1 MSDYLKALALTSALS
16 LAAAPLP
23 SAAQQG
29 ALQLV
34 DARHK
39 TITLAR
45 PAQRIVS
52 LQPSF
57 TEALCVLG
65 GCDALVAVDRHS
77 LWPQQAAALP
87 KVGSLRD
94 PDIERIVALRPDVVL
109 LRPGHKVG
117 ERLESLGIPV
127 LTLNAQT
134 YEDMA
139 QEMETLATLIGRP
152 GAGRRLWQQTSEQLA
167 ALRRQVPA
175 HWQGKRVYFELHSG
189 MAAAGEASFIGQTL
203 QGLGLVNIAGRDLPM
218 YPRLNP
224 EYVVRANPDLII
236 TMADMPVPPPE
247 RQGWNRIAALRGNGY
262 CRIPNAEFDLLVRP
276 GPRIDEAAR
285 LIVRCLQ
292 QLPPSDDKLSNK

>member
-1 MSDYLKALALTSALS
+1 M
-16 LAAAPLP
+16 
-23 SAAQQG
+23 
-29 ALQLV
+29 
-34 DARHK
+34 
-39 TITLAR
+39 
-45 PAQRIVS
+45 S

-57 TEALCVLG
+57 TEAICALG

-94 PDIERIVALRPDVVL
+94 PDIERIVALRPDMVL
-109 LRPGHKVG
+109 SRPGHKVG
-117 ERLESLGIPV
+117 ERLESLGIQV

-152 GAGRRLWQQTSEQLA
+152 GTGTRLWRQTREKLA
-167 ALRRQVPA
+167 ALRQQVPPQ
-175 HWQGKRVYFELHSG
+175 WRGKKVYFELHSG

-203 QGLGLVNIAGRDLPM
+203 HGLGLVNIAGRDLPM

-224 EYVVRANPDLII
+224 EYVVRANPDLVI
-236 TMADMPVPPPE
+236 TMTDMPVPPPE

-285 LIVRCLQ
+285 QIVQCLQ
-292 QLPPSDDKLSNK
+292 QLPPPPDTEISKR

>member
-1 MSDYLKALALTSALS
+1 MSDYLKALALSSALCLTGAPQP
-16 LAAAPLP
+16 LAA
-23 SAAQQG
+23 QG
-29 ALQLV
+29 AIELA

-57 TEALCVLG
+57 TEALCALG

-77 LWPQQAAALP
+77 LWPGQAAALP

-94 PDIERIVALRPDVVL
+94 PDMERIVALRPDVVL
-109 LRPGHKVG
+109 SRPGHKLN
-117 ERLESLGIPV
+117 ERLESLGIQV
-127 LTLNAQT
+127 LALNVQT

-139 QEMETLATLIGRP
+139 RDMETLAMLIGRP
-152 GAGRRLWQQTSEQLA
+152 GAGQRLWRQTKERLA
-167 ALRRQVPA
+167 ALRREVPA
-175 HWQGKRVYFELHSG
+175 HWQGRKVYFELHSG

-218 YPRLNP
+218 YPKLNP
-224 EYVVRANPDLII
+224 EYVVRANPDLVI
-236 TMADMPVPPPE
+236 TMTDMPVPPPE

-276 GPRIDEAAR
+276 GPRVVDAAR
-285 LIVRCLQ
+285 LVLQCLQ
-292 QLPPSDDKLSNK
+292 RLSPDAGTSRP